1 MPTSAD
7 NDGRFMRHAL
17 NLAKRGR
24 ALASPNPMVGA
35 VLVRDGQIV
44 GEGFHRYAE
53 TKHAETWALEQAG
66 AASQGSTLFV
76 TLEPCNHQGRTPP
89 CTGQLIAAGVSRVV
103 AAMRDPNPLVA
114 GTGLGILREAGIAVE
129 TGRCE
134 AEALKLNE
142 AYCKFIQ
149 TRSPFVTLKAGMT
162 LDGKIAQADGRSQW
176 ITHELSR
183 QRVQQL
189 RFEND
194 VILTGIGTVLAD
206 NPRLTD
212 RTGLQRR
219 RPLLRVVVDTWLR
232 LSPDSTLV
240 RSRAEGD
247 ILVFCS
253 EQRDTARQQQLEACG
268 VEVMPMTTTEG
279 KVDLSGA
286 LTELGRRDNTSV
298 VIEAGPTLNFEA
310 LRSDCVDK
318 LLCFIA
324 PRILGGQS
332 PLPLV
337 GGEGFVR
344 LDHSLPLRFTSIE
357 NVGED
362 LLVEAYVR
370 ERKAASDAAH

>member
-1 MPTSAD
+1 M
-7 NDGRFMRHAL
+7 
-17 NLAKRGR
+17 K
-24 ALASPNPMVGA
+24 
-35 VLVRDGQIV
+35 
-44 GEGFHRYAE
+44 
-53 TKHAETWALEQAG
+53 
-66 AASQGSTLFV
+66 
-76 TLEPCNHQGRTPP
+76 
-89 CTGQLIAAGVSRVV
+89 
-103 AAMRDPNPLVA
+103 DPNPLVA
-114 GTGLGILREAGIAVE
+114 GSGLGILREARIVVD
-129 TGRCE
+129 TGVCE

-162 LDGKIAQADGRSQW
+162 LDGKIAQTDGRSRW
-176 ITHELSR
+176 ITHEISR

-189 RFEND
+189 RFESD
-194 VILTGIGTVLAD
+194 AILTGIGTVLAD

-232 LSPDSTLV
+232 LSSDSTLV

-253 EQRDTARQQQLEACG
+253 EQRDTARQERLEASG
-268 VEVMPMTTTEG
+268 VEVMPITTTEG
-279 KVDLSGA
+279 KVDLSAA
-286 LTELGRRDNTSV
+286 LTELGQRDITSV

-310 LRSDCVDK
+310 LRSKCVDR

-344 LDHSLPLRFTSIE
+344 LDRSLALRFASIE
-357 NVGED
+357 QIGDD
-362 LLVEAYVR
+362 LLVEAYIG
-370 ERKAASDAAH
+370 RKVEADTTH

>member
-1 MPTSAD
+1 MSTSVD

-17 NLAKRGR
+17 DLARRGR

-35 VLVRDGQIV
+35 LLVRDGQIV

-53 TKHAETWALEQAG
+53 VKHAETWALEQAG

-76 TLEPCNHQGRTPP
+76 TLEPCGHQGRTPP

-103 AAMRDPNPLVA
+103 AAMKDPNPLVA
-114 GTGLGILREAGIAVE
+114 GSGLGILREARIVVD
-129 TGRCE
+129 TGVCE

-162 LDGKIAQADGRSQW
+162 LDGKIAQTDGRSRW
-176 ITHELSR
+176 ITHEISR

-189 RFEND
+189 RFESD
-194 VILTGIGTVLAD
+194 AILTGIGTVLAD

-232 LSPDSTLV
+232 LSSDSTLV

-253 EQRDTARQQQLEACG
+253 EQRDTARQERLEASG
-268 VEVMPMTTTEG
+268 VEVMPITTTEG
-279 KVDLSGA
+279 KVDLSA
-286 LTELGRRDNTSV
+286 VVTELGQRDITSV

-310 LRSDCVDK
+310 LRSKCVDR

-344 LDHSLPLRFTSIE
+344 LDRSLALRFASIE
-357 NVGED
+357 QIGDD
-362 LLVEAYVR
+362 LLVEAYIG
-370 ERKAASDAAH
+370 RKVEADTTH

>member
-17 NLAKRGR
+17 DLAKRGR

-35 VLVRDGQIV
+35 VLVRDRQIV
-44 GEGFHRYAE
+44 GEGFHRYSE

-76 TLEPCNHQGRTPP
+76 TLEPCSHQGRTPP

-103 AAMRDPNPLVA
+103 AAMKDPNPLVA
-114 GTGLGILREAGIAVE
+114 GTGLGILREAGIVVE
-129 TGRCE
+129 TGSCE

-149 TRSPFVTLKAGMT
+149 TRAPFVTLKAGMT
-162 LDGKIAQADGRSQW
+162 LDGKIAQADGRSRW
-176 ITHELSR
+176 ITQEVSR

-189 RFEND
+189 RFESD
-194 VILTGIGTVLAD
+194 AILTGIGTVLAD
-206 NPRLTD
+206 NPLLAD
-212 RTGLQRR
+212 RTGLHRR

-232 LSPDSTLV
+232 LSSDSTLV

-253 EQRDTARQQQLEACG
+253 EQRDAARQERLEASG
-268 VEVMPMTTTEG
+268 VEVMPITTTEG
-279 KVDLSGA
+279 KVDLSAA
-286 LTELGRRDNTSV
+286 LTELGQRDITSV

-310 LRSDCVDK
+310 LRSKCVDR

-344 LDHSLPLRFTSIE
+344 LDRSLALRFASIE
-357 NVGED
+357 QIGDD
-362 LLVEAYVR
+362 LLVEAYIGG
-370 ERKAASDAAH
+370 RKVGADTTH

>member
-1 MPTSAD
+1 MSTSVD

-17 NLAKRGR
+17 DLARRGR

-35 VLVRDGQIV
+35 LLVRDGQIV

-53 TKHAETWALEQAG
+53 VKHAETWALEQAG

-76 TLEPCNHQGRTPP
+76 TLEPCGHQGRTPP

-114 GTGLGILREAGIAVE
+114 GSGLGILREARIVVD
-129 TGRCE
+129 TGVCE

-162 LDGKIAQADGRSQW
+162 LDGKIAQTDGRSRW
-176 ITHELSR
+176 ITHEISR

-189 RFEND
+189 RFESD
-194 VILTGIGTVLAD
+194 AILTGIGTVLAD

-219 RPLLRVVVDTWLR
+219 RPLLRVVVDSWLR
-232 LSPDSTLV
+232 LSSDSTLV

-253 EQRDTARQQQLEACG
+253 EQRDTARQERLEASG
-268 VEVMPMTTTEG
+268 VEVMPITTTEG
-279 KVDLSGA
+279 KVDLSAA
-286 LTELGRRDNTSV
+286 LTELGQRDITSV

-310 LRSDCVDK
+310 LRSKCVDR

-344 LDHSLPLRFTSIE
+344 LDRSLALRFASIE
-357 NVGED
+357 QIGDD
-362 LLVEAYVR
+362 LLIEAYIGG
-370 ERKAASDAAH
+370 RKVGTDTTH

>member
-1 MPTSAD
+1 MATSAD

-17 NLAKRGR
+17 DLASRGR

-53 TKHAETWALEQAG
+53 TKHAETLALEQAG
-66 AASQGSTLFV
+66 AAARGSTLFV
-76 TLEPCNHQGRTPP
+76 TLEPCSHQGRTPP
-89 CTGQLIAAGVSRVV
+89 CTGQLIAAGIARVV

-129 TGRCE
+129 TSNGE

-162 LDGKIAQADGRSQW
+162 LDGKIAQADGHSQW
-176 ITHELSR
+176 ITHESSR

-189 RFEND
+189 RFESD
-194 VILTGIGTVLAD
+194 AILTGIGTVLAD

-219 RPLLRVVVDTWLR
+219 RPLLRAVVDTWLR
-232 LSPDSTLV
+232 LSPCSTLV

-253 EQRDTARQQQLEACG
+253 QQRDTARQQQLEACG
-268 VEVMPMTTTEG
+268 VEVMPTTTTGG
-279 KVDLSGA
+279 KVDLSAA
-286 LTELGRRDNTSV
+286 LTELGRREITSV

-310 LRSDCVDK
+310 LRSERVDK

-324 PRILGGQS
+324 PKILGGQS
-332 PLPLV
+332 PLPLA

-344 LDHSLPLRFTSIE
+344 LGRSLQLRFASIE

-362 LLVEAYVR
+362 LLVEAYVSKR
-370 ERKAASDAAH
+370 NGSDADH

>member
-1 MPTSAD
+1 
-7 NDGRFMRHAL
+7 
-17 NLAKRGR
+17 
-24 ALASPNPMVGA
+24 
-35 VLVRDGQIV
+35 
-44 GEGFHRYAE
+44 
-53 TKHAETWALEQAG
+53 
-66 AASQGSTLFV
+66 
-76 TLEPCNHQGRTPP
+76 
-89 CTGQLIAAGVSRVV
+89 
-103 AAMRDPNPLVA
+103 
-114 GTGLGILREAGIAVE
+114 LRQAGIAVE
-129 TGRCE
+129 TGSCE
-134 AEALKLNE
+134 AEAKKLNE

-162 LDGKIAQADGRSQW
+162 LDGKIAQADGRSRW
-176 ITHELSR
+176 ITHEVSR

-189 RFEND
+189 RFESD
-194 VILTGIGTVLAD
+194 AILTGIGTVLAD

-232 LSPDSTLV
+232 LSPDSTLA
-240 RSRAEGD
+240 RSRTEGD

-253 EQRDTARQQQLEACG
+253 EQRDPARQQQLEACG
-268 VEVMPMTTTEG
+268 VEVMPITTTEG
-279 KVDLSGA
+279 KVDLSAA
-286 LTELGRRDNTSV
+286 LTELGRRDIISV

-344 LDHSLPLRFTSIE
+344 LDRSLQLRFSAIE
-357 NVGED
+357 NTGED

-370 ERKAASDAAH
+370 ERNAGADAAH